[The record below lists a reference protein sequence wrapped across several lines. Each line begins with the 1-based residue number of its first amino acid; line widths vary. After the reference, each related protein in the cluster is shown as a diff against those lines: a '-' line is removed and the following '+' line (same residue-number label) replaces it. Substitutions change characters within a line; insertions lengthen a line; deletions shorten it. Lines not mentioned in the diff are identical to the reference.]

1 MIAFIKSDE
10 IKELL
15 SELRDIEERFWINY
29 RNYRKD
35 DRKFIEDNFIKIYE
49 MLDSISSTN
58 GVQEEMRIKY
68 D

>member
-49 MLDSISSTN
+49 MLDSISRTD
-58 GVQEEMRIKY
+58 GVQEEMRIK
-68 D
+68 DE